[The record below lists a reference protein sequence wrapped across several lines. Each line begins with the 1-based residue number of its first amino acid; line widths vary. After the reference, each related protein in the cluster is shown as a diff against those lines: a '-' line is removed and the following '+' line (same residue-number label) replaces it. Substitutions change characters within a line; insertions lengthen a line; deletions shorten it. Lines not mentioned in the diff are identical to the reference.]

1 MKGNPEDAGTP
12 IAALDA
18 ATNRNADSG
27 TINNA
32 QAATEKEHTMSLL
45 EGIKQYPRAI
55 GWSILFST
63 ALVMEGYDV
72 VLMGSFYAH
81 PAFQRKYGD
90 LQPDGSYELSA
101 AWQSGL
107 SNAMNAGQI
116 IGLFINGIVA
126 DRYGYRRVMLAS
138 LFLTIGFIFILFFA
152 PDKKTL
158 VIGELMIGMPL
169 GVFQTLSVTYASEV
183 CPTVLRV
190 SRIPSGVAHH
200 TNPSLRPTLR
210 PMSMHAGFWAN
221 SSLQRSCVLSSTV
234 PISGRTAFP
243 SRFNG
248 SGQSPSLSELTS
260 PQKVHGGSFVKGAS
274 KTLKRRF
281 AVWLV

>member
-1 MKGNPEDAGTP
+1 MKGNPEDAGAP
-12 IAALDA
+12 VAAIDA
-18 ATNRNADSG
+18 ATNRHTDLG
-27 TINNA
+27 TITDA

-72 VLMGSFYAH
+72 VLMGSFYGF
-81 PAFQRKYGD
+81 PAFQKKYGD

-101 AWQSGL
+101 QWQSGL

-126 DRYGYRRVMLAS
+126 DRYGYRKVMLAS
-138 LFLTIGFIFILFFA
+138 LLLTIGFISILFFA

-158 VIGELMIGMPL
+158 LIGELMLGMPL

-190 SRIPSGVAHH
+190 
-200 TNPSLRPTLR
+200 
-210 PMSMHAGFWAN
+210 
-221 SSLQRSCVLSSTV
+221 C
-234 PISGRTAFP
+234 
-243 SRFNG
+243 
-248 SGQSPSLSELTS
+248 
-260 PQKVHGGSFVKGAS
+260 
-274 KTLKRRF
+274 
-281 AVWLV
+281 